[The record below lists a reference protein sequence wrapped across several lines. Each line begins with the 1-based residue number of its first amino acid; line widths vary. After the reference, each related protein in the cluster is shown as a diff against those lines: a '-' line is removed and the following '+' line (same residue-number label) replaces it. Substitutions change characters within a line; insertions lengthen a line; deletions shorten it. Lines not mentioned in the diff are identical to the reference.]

1 MIDQDTRVEVP
12 AGFDSF
18 RRDLVAAFRESRD
31 GEGTVEL
38 ARKMMYEFFR
48 DRGKSG
54 IITFKGQLTPE
65 DKVPLNNLQGSIRG
79 EILGLAQAGKPIKRE
94 SFEYLREHFEEGRAV
109 VYCIMGAYVEAHQ
122 L

>member
-18 RRDLVAAFRESRD
+18 RRGLVAAFRESRD

-38 ARKMMYEFFR
+38 ARKMMHEFFR
-48 DRGKSG
+48 DRGKGG
-54 IITFKGQLTPE
+54 IITFKGELTPE
-65 DKVPLNNLQGSIRG
+65 DKLPLNNLPGSIRG
-79 EILGLAQAGKPIKRE
+79 EILGLAQVGKPIKRE
-94 SFEYLREHFEEGRAV
+94 SYEYLREHFEEGKAV
-109 VYCIMGAYVEAHQ
+109 VRCIMGAYLEAHQ